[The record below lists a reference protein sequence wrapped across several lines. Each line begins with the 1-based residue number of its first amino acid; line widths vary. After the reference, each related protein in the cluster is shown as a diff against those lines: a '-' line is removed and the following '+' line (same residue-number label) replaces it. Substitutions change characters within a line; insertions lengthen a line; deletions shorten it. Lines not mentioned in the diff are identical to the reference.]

1 MVKELLSAERQYLDL
16 LEDIRDNGT
25 EKSDRTGTGTRS
37 LFGEQM
43 KIDLRDGLPV
53 LTTKKVFTRAIIYE
67 LLWMI
72 KGDQNLQYLAQN
84 NVNIWNEW
92 PFVSYLERTGQ
103 TPPPQNS
110 EEWNGLMQEFLE
122 QIRNDD
128 GFAAEFGDLGP
139 VYGKQWRHVDEPS
152 SGTYIDQL
160 ADAQD
165 ALRSNPDSRRI
176 IVNSWNVSE
185 LHEMSRSGLPPCHA
199 LYQFYTADGN
209 MDLKLYQRSADMFL
223 GVPFNMVQYALLGSM
238 MAQSTGH
245 TARYFVHSFGDT
257 HIYNN
262 HLNQVDEQ
270 LSREPRA
277 MPTLRLNPEIK
288 DVFDFTADDIT
299 IEGYDPH
306 PPIKAPVAI

>member
-1 MVKELLSAERQYLDL
+1 MKEVLSAERQYLDL
-16 LEDIRDNGT
+16 LEDIKDNGT
-25 EKSDRTGTGTRS
+25 DKSDRTGTGTRS
-37 LFGEQM
+37 IFGEQM
-43 KIDLRDGLPV
+43 RIDLREGLPV
-53 LTTKKVFTRAIIYE
+53 LTTKKVFTRAIIHE

-103 TPPPQNS
+103 VAPPQDS
-110 EEWNGLMQEFLE
+110 EEWNGLMEEFLE
-122 QIRNDD
+122 QVRNDD

-139 VYGKQWRHVDEPS
+139 VYGKQWRHVDDPT
-152 SGTYIDQL
+152 SGKYIDQL

-176 IVNSWNVSE
+176 IVDSWNVSE
-185 LHEMSRSGLPPCHA
+185 LNEMLRSGLPPCHA

-262 HLNQVDEQ
+262 HVDQVNEQ

-277 MPTLRLNPEIK
+277 VPTLRLNPEVT

-306 PPIKAPVAI
+306 PAIKAQVAI

>member
-1 MVKELLSAERQYLDL
+1 
-16 LEDIRDNGT
+16 
-25 EKSDRTGTGTRS
+25 
-37 LFGEQM
+37 
-43 KIDLRDGLPV
+43 
-53 LTTKKVFTRAIIYE
+53 
-67 LLWMI
+67 MI

-110 EEWNGLMQEFLE
+110 EEWNALMQEFLE

-139 VYGKQWRHVDEPS
+139 VYGKQWRHVDVPS

-262 HLNQVDEQ
+262 HVNQVDEQ

>member
-1 MVKELLSAERQYLDL
+1 MAKEVLPAERQYLDL
-16 LEDIRDNGT
+16 LTDIRDNGV

-37 LFGEQM
+37 LFGDQM
-43 KIDLRDGLPV
+43 KIDLREGLPL
-53 LTTKKVFTRAIIYE
+53 LTTKKVFTRAIIHE
-67 LLWMI
+67 LIWMI
-72 KGDQNLQYLAQN
+72 KGDHNLQYLAQN

-92 PFVSYLERTGQ
+92 PFVAYLEKMGIEV
-103 TPPPQNS
+103 PPQDS
-110 EEWNGLMQEFLE
+110 EEWNGQMQAYLD
-122 QIRNDD
+122 QVRNDD
-128 GFAAEFGDLGP
+128 GFAEEFGDLGP
-139 VYGKQWRHVDEPS
+139 IYGKQWRHVDEAN

-160 ADAQD
+160 AEAQD
-165 ALRSNPDSRRI
+165 TLRTNPDSRRI

-185 LHEMSRSGLPPCHA
+185 LKEMNRSGLPPCHA
-199 LYQFYTADGN
+199 LYQFYTADGT

-245 TARYFVHSFGDT
+245 EARYFTHSFGDT

-262 HLNQVDEQ
+262 HMEQVDEQ

-277 MPTLRLNPEIK
+277 VPKLTLNPHVTNI
-288 DVFDFTADDIT
+288 FDFTAEDIV

-306 PPIKAPVAI
+306 PAIKAQVAI

>member
-1 MVKELLSAERQYLDL
+1 MKEVLSAERQYLDL
-16 LEDIRDNGT
+16 LEDIKDNGT
-25 EKSDRTGTGTRS
+25 DKSDRTGTGTRS
-37 LFGEQM
+37 IFGEQM
-43 KIDLRDGLPV
+43 RIDLREGLPV
-53 LTTKKVFTRAIIYE
+53 LTTKKVFTRAIIHE

-92 PFVSYLERTGQ
+92 PFISYLERTGQ
-103 TPPPQNS
+103 VAPPQDS
-110 EEWNGLMQEFLE
+110 EEWNGLMEEFLE
-122 QIRNDD
+122 QVRNDD

-139 VYGKQWRHVDEPS
+139 VYGKQWRHVDDPT
-152 SGTYIDQL
+152 SGKYIDQL

-176 IVNSWNVSE
+176 IVDSWNVSE
-185 LHEMSRSGLPPCHA
+185 LNEMLRSGLPPCHA

-262 HLNQVDEQ
+262 HVDQVNEQ

-277 MPTLRLNPEIK
+277 VPTLRLNPEVT

-306 PPIKAPVAI
+306 PAIKAQVAI

>member
-1 MVKELLSAERQYLDL
+1 MKEVLSAERQYLDL
-16 LEDIRDNGT
+16 LEDIKDNGT
-25 EKSDRTGTGTRS
+25 DKSDRTGTGTRS
-37 LFGEQM
+37 IFGEQM
-43 KIDLRDGLPV
+43 RIDLREGLPV
-53 LTTKKVFTRAIIYE
+53 LTTKKVFTRAIIHE

-92 PFVSYLERTGQ
+92 PFISYLERTGQ
-103 TPPPQNS
+103 VAPPQDS
-110 EEWNGLMQEFLE
+110 EEWNGLMEEFLE
-122 QIRNDD
+122 QVRNDD

-139 VYGKQWRHVDEPS
+139 VYGKQWRHVDDPT
-152 SGTYIDQL
+152 SGKYIDQL

-176 IVNSWNVSE
+176 IVDSWNVSE
-185 LHEMSRSGLPPCHA
+185 LNEMLRSGLPPCHA

-262 HLNQVDEQ
+262 HVEQVNEQ

-277 MPTLRLNPEIK
+277 VPTLRLNPEVT

-306 PPIKAPVAI
+306 PAIKAQVAI